1 MIKNQTSIARKRRN
15 NQYQYKDSPPK
26 SGESKHPHT
35 DKLAS
40 PFRAKKRNRNCNY
53 NFRKAAFIVFIF
65 VLCCSCCSLWLQ
77 QRSLILVS
85 PPSRSVVTP
94 SLALASSCKCVN
106 CDEDEVCGGLW
117 RGVKYPPRTTP
128 SPRSIA
134 RNSSSNSSSGGD
146 SDMRAKQIHIVI
158 SHCTKG
164 LHSLANYTTG
174 ISNGNNGGVEVGI
187 YNNMNISIKSV
198 HIISKCG
205 VAVEGIPES
214 LKAITTIEVLPNVGR
229 CDHSYAHYINT
240 ILDKHVPVP
249 PPKSES
255 QKSEE
260 QNSVVLFLKDD
271 MSNGN
276 IHQGPHVRN
285 SWNDME
291 SMVRVATSSNGFA
304 CGTVIKPDATVGR
317 SSYHK
322 TDGLMTFAMKRYKRT
337 GQGTANETTM
347 FESNFANL
355 QSFVDKLDIG
365 PLPKVVQVCYGG
377 VFAASVSSIRKTKA
391 SVWKTSENILSRGD
405 NIQEGHY
412 MERTWGMLLAAP
424 LETYQMDALVKCST
438 VREEKSHFKGMLRKV
453 PKSKSC
459 DYPPPSLLWWWWMDW
474 MDWLV

>member
-1 MIKNQTSIARKRRN
+1 
-15 NQYQYKDSPPK
+15 
-26 SGESKHPHT
+26 
-35 DKLAS
+35 
-40 PFRAKKRNRNCNY
+40 
-53 NFRKAAFIVFIF
+53 
-65 VLCCSCCSLWLQ
+65 
-77 QRSLILVS
+77 
-85 PPSRSVVTP
+85 
-94 SLALASSCKCVN
+94 
-106 CDEDEVCGGLW
+106 
-117 RGVKYPPRTTP
+117 
-128 SPRSIA
+128 
-134 RNSSSNSSSGGD
+134 
-146 SDMRAKQIHIVI
+146 MRAKQIHIVI

-164 LHSLANYTTG
+164 LHSLANYTKG
-174 ISNGNNGGVEVGI
+174 ISNGNSNGNNGGVEVGI
-187 YNNMNISIKSV
+187 NNNMNISIKSV

-205 VAVEGIPES
+205 VAVEGIPEP

-255 QKSEE
+255 ESEESEE

-271 MSNGN
+271 MRNGN

-304 CGTVIKPDATVGR
+304 CGTVIKPDATGR
-317 SSYHK
+317 SCYHK

-337 GQGTANETTM
+337 GQAKVAAASAVKEGLNHGGNGTTNNETTM
-347 FESNFANL
+347 FESNFTKL

-391 SVWKTSENILSRGD
+391 SVWQTSETILSRGD

-453 PKSKSC
+453 LKSKSC

-474 MDWLV
+474 IGWFRHY